1 MGGGLFQKLLTVL
14 RHLLLQ
20 GQSSMG
26 ECLRLNHQALCADDD
41 DGDH

>member
-1 MGGGLFQKLLTVL
+1 MVGGWFQKLLTVL
-14 RHLLLQ
+14 RQLLPQ

-41 DGDH
+41 ESDL